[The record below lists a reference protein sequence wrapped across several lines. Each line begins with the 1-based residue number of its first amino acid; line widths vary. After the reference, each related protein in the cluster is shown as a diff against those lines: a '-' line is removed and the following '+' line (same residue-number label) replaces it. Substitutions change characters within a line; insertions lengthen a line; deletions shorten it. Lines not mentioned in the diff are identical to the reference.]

1 MIKTGNVNLIARDII
16 IKLKWYHEQRGSE
29 VV

>member
-1 MIKTGNVNLIARDII
+1 MTKTGNVNLIARDVVT
-16 IKLKWYHEQRGSE
+16 KLKWYHKQRGSE